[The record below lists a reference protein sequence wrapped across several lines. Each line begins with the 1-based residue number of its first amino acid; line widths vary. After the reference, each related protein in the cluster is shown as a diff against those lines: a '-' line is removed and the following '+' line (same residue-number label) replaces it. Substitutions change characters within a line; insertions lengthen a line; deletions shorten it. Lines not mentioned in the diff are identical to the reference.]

1 LFSAWGQQQGSNP
14 QAWDDEAC
22 GQPLCCNCWH
32 YVSNFFLLSFFASHV
47 SGTTKVANHSAAT
60 VGIML
65 LTFSIA
71 IVYLLGPSAGLEP
84 STLG

>member
-1 LFSAWGQQQGSNP
+1 MRHVANHFAATVGIMFLIFFFY
-14 QAWDDEAC
+14 
-22 GQPLCCNCWH
+22 H
-32 YVSNFFLLSFFASHV
+32 FLLPMSVARLKPSMMMRR
-47 SGTTKVANHSAAT
+47 VANHSAAT